1 VIGRRSKMELL
12 SNELVAG
19 YTGQQ
24 VLIAVAAL
32 VAVLLLL
39 KAVFGGGKKQEP
51 VHTVLGRCA
60 CGWSGNVSKFTRKCP
75 MCNSEI
81 HVRGG

>member
-1 VIGRRSKMELL
+1 MDLF

-39 KAVFGGGKKQEP
+39 KAVFGPGKKQEP
-51 VHTVLGRCA
+51 VHTVLGKCV
-60 CGWSGNVSKFTRKCP
+60 CGWSGNVSKFTHKCP
-75 MCNSEI
+75 MCNNEI
-81 HVRGG
+81 QVRGG